1 MDTRPVSASSPGA
14 GPIAGPSAGP
24 GAAAAD
30 LRRSPSAL
38 AVSAATAVVLALT
51 CLPLLLAAQLPL
63 VDMPA
68 HMARLEILDQLL
80 KGGPLAQFYAFEPGL
95 VPNLV
100 FDGVGLALLQVLPI
114 DLVGAIYLATTLALQ
129 LLGTMLLHRT
139 LHGRYSYWPLAAAL
153 LLYNLSFFYGFLSYL
168 AGVGLTLLALALWIR
183 LRDRPAA
190 VRVAAGS
197 IAAMLLFFAHI
208 VPLIVYAAAV
218 AGYELQAAAGLRHR
232 PMTAL
237 GRLSVGAAQFLLP
250 GALFLGKTL
259 TVGLAREAPA
269 FDLEGKLGSL
279 LATATSGAAGL
290 DIYTLAAV
298 AIGLLLAPFAFHL
311 RFAKQIGAAML
322 LVLFAFAVM
331 PWGMGPVVNL
341 DIRMPL
347 AIFLIA
353 IAAIDVT
360 LKRPRLG
367 GALTCILAA
376 TVLARVVG
384 VSIEAAQFPAR
395 LDAYRAAFQR
405 LPDAGILFTGVND
418 RCAAPPI
425 PGHACREHEN
435 PPPDSLIGA
444 PLRLLYPGIYR
455 RRIDVPPNIAAFAS
469 IDRDVFVP
477 QIFATRGLQPI
488 GIREPLARLKT
499 LQENNPIE
507 IRTNERMQA
516 VTAAL
521 LEAAHAALPRR
532 PVFLLQQ
539 WIEGAAEFAPEG
551 AELVARGPQF
561 ALYRIAPGSR

>member
-1 MDTRPVSASSPGA
+1 MNTRPVPT
-14 GPIAGPSAGP
+14 PRP

-30 LRRSPSAL
+30 LRRRPSAL
-38 AVSAATAVVLALT
+38 AVSAAAAVVLALA
-51 CLPLLLAAQLPL
+51 CVPLLLAAQLPL

-68 HMARLEILDQLL
+68 HMARLKILDQLL

-100 FDGVGLALLQVLPI
+100 FDGVGWALLQVLPI

-218 AGYELQAAAGLRHR
+218 AGYELQAAAGLRRR

-250 GALFLGKTL
+250 GGLFLGKTL

-279 LATATSGAAGL
+279 VATATSGASGL

-298 AIGLLLAPFAFHL
+298 AICLLLAPFAFHL
-311 RFAKQIGAAML
+311 RFAKQFSAAML
-322 LVLFAFAVM
+322 LVLLAFAVM

-353 IAAIDVT
+353 IASVDVT

-367 GALTCILAA
+367 AALTCILAA
-376 TVLARVVG
+376 TLLARVAGVG
-384 VSIEAAQFPAR
+384 IEASPVLR
-395 LDAYRAAFQR
+395 RAWTLTVPPSQR
-405 LPDAGILFTGVND
+405 LPEGGILFTGVND
-418 RCAAPPI
+418 RCAVAAAARRSL
-425 PGHACREHEN
+425 PGAAGS
-435 PPPDSLIGA
+435 PPPGSLIDA

-455 RRIDVPPNIAAFAS
+455 SAGSTFRPTSLRSPASTATSSSRRSLRPAGCSPSAFAS
-469 IDRDVFVP
+469 RWL
-477 QIFATRGLQPI
+477 G
-488 GIREPLARLKT
+488 
-499 LQENNPIE
+499 
-507 IRTNERMQA
+507 
-516 VTAAL
+516 
-521 LEAAHAALPRR
+521 
-532 PVFLLQQ
+532 
-539 WIEGAAEFAPEG
+539 
-551 AELVARGPQF
+551 
-561 ALYRIAPGSR
+561 